1 MSIINVGATPGT
13 FLAFLTLAAIVVAVL
28 STTFIKAIFFVKIT
42 PSDPTDTRFLT
53 LGLWGTCVQNT
64 GPLECESPKFGYTFD
79 RSRLNIVV
87 PDGVAIPTVGS
98 ALGYLTVVHIFAI
111 FTLLVTLLLGIIA
124 HIRAAKLLLGIASQ
138 ISILTTGILLFSFI
152 VDFIMFNNG
161 VMTII
166 NTINTNS
173 KTADSYKAT
182 FGIAYWLVLI
192 SLIISV
198 IGAIAFFLG
207 RKYVIRKNFS
217 VEDDESSD
225 DITNTTMVSDPADRY
240 DPFKKTTQQQ
250 PNYTTNNMP
259 QQPINPETIEYS
271 QQNNTN
277 KHTSD
282 TYSLD
287 EFYSYE
293 TAPSNIQPPFQNSP
307 HPPPMHNNNGFNNPP
322 HSTQSSTSNVFYHS
336 PSSPSSPHPPI
347 NQKGQLQQL
356 PPPQLPLH
364 SKPTPTPSPAP
375 NTTQFLQP
383 DSSVRINSPI
393 QQSSSQQYQK
403 LNQPQLFNQNPTQ
416 LSPNLPAPSPS
427 SNSSNSSSSSLY
439 QQPLYQKKPPGH
451 SHTPPQ
457 PSNQLPFGAVTSSF
471 NSPVPPRPGY
481 TTPPQPSNQYPFG
494 AVTSAPYNSSTSPRP
509 GYTTPPQPSSKLP
522 FGAVSSPTSPRPGYT
537 TPPQPSSKLPF
548 GATSSSYN
556 PSPIPPKTGYYPPQ
570 PSNQLPFGAA
580 SSSFNS
586 SLPRPQ
592 QQPFNSPNTP
602 YNYQQQN
609 QPNLGMRQQQQRQQD
624 LRMKQQRL
632 PPQQQQQRPGLLM
645 KQQQHQQRPREI
657 PKHQPTNRKNKPRRR
672 QNKGE
677 EDDDQQEEDDDQQ
690 QEGDDQ
696 QQEGDD
702 QQQQEDDVSQ
712 QYYNDSSQYQQDN
725 NDYYQQ
731 PQNDYYNQP
740 QDPYQPQDNSYQ
752 QPQDNSYQQP
762 QDNSYQQSQDIYGS
776 QDMYNQDDSSY
787 QPQDDSYQQPQDIY
801 GSQDMYNQDDS
812 SYQPQDD
819 SYQQSQDIYGSQ
831 DMYQPEDNSYQ
842 EQPFEYNQQEN
853 PDQSGFFSDLKD
865 NPISGFFSN
874 TNNNESS
881 SVGGI
886 LNQIKNPVSKMKFF
900 K

>member
-87 PDGVAIPTVGS
+87 PDGVVIPTVGS
-98 ALGYLTVVHIFAI
+98 ALGYLAIVHIFAI
-111 FTLLVTLLLGIIA
+111 FSLLVTLLLGIIA

-138 ISILTTGILLFSFI
+138 ISILSTGILLFSFI

-166 NTINTNS
+166 NTINVNS
-173 KTADSYKAT
+173 QSANSYKAT

-198 IGAIAFFLG
+198 IAAIAFFLG
-207 RKYVIRKNFS
+207 RKYIIRKNFS
-217 VEDDESSD
+217 IEDDESSD

-250 PNYTTNNMP
+250 PFYTTNNMVVNNDYDYDNDNRIVNNYPVDDENFAYDNLQKPYPPNYLQKP

-287 EFYSYE
+287 EFY
-293 TAPSNIQPPFQNSP
+293 TAPSNLQPHFQNSP

-322 HSTQSSTSNVFYHS
+322 HSTQSSTSNIFYHS

-347 NQKGQLQQL
+347 NQNAQLQQL

-383 DSSVRINSPI
+383 DSS
-393 QQSSSQQYQK
+393 
-403 LNQPQLFNQNPTQ
+403 
-416 LSPNLPAPSPS
+416 
-427 SNSSNSSSSSLY
+427 
-439 QQPLYQKKPPGH
+439 PLYQKKPPGH
-451 SHTPPQ
+451 SHTPLQ
-457 PSNQLPFGAVTSSF
+457 PSNQLPFGAVTS
-471 NSPVPPRPGY
+471 
-481 TTPPQPSNQYPFG
+481 
-494 AVTSAPYNSSTSPRP
+494 APYNSS
-509 GYTTPPQPSSKLP
+509 
-522 FGAVSSPTSPRPGYT
+522 TSPRPGYT

-592 QQPFNSPNTP
+592 QQPFNSGNTP

-624 LRMKQQRL
+624 LRIKQQRL
-632 PPQQQQQRPGLLM
+632 PPQQQQQRPVLM
-645 KQQQHQQRPREI
+645 KQQQHQQRTRVI
-657 PKHQPTNRKNKPRRR
+657 PNQQPTNRKNNPQQR

-677 EDDDQQEEDDDQQ
+677 AGVDQQ
-690 QEGDDQ
+690 QEGVDQQQEGVDQQQEGVDQ

-702 QQQQEDDVSQ
+702 QQQQEGDQEVEDQTEDQAAQDIQDSYYDPNQGGDHYGQTDYSGGDDVSQ
-712 QYYNDSSQYQQDN
+712 QYYDDSSQYQQEDQFAQQDN

-731 PQNDYYNQP
+731 PQNDYYYQQQTQDDYNQP
-740 QDPYQPQDNSYQ
+740 QDPY

-787 QPQDDSYQQPQDIY
+787 QPQDDSYQQPQDDSYQQPQDIY

-853 PDQSGFFSDLKD
+853 PDQSGFFPDLKD
-865 NPISGFFSN
+865 NPVSGFFPN

-886 LNQIKNPVSKMKFF
+886 LNQVKNPVSKMKFF